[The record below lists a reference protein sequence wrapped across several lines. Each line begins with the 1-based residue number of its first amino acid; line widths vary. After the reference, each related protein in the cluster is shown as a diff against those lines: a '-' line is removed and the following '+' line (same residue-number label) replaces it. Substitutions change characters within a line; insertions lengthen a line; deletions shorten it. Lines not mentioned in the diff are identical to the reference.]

1 MCCWSGCEGP
11 GDAMPLHT
19 SLPSLSPALR
29 SLTLGPSP
37 LRGEGG
43 PGDQR
48 CRTSANRLS
57 YVPPLHEVERGPGGE
72 ASKGRPLRGRSA
84 YGRVTV
90 SLGSGGV
97 LAGGMRLWVACSYA

>member
-1 MCCWSGCEGP
+1 
-11 GDAMPLHT
+11 MPLQT
-19 SLPSLSPALR
+19 SLPSLPPTLR

-43 PGDQR
+43 PRDRR
-48 CRTSANRLS
+48 CRTSANKLS
-57 YVPPLHEVERGPGGE
+57 YVPPLHEVERGPGGGG
-72 ASKGRPLRGRSA
+72 SKGRPLRGLSL
-84 YGRVTV
+84 YGRVPV